1 MILRRTVVASVVSV
15 VFVSAALALTVARP
29 EDKGTLSA
37 EAGDLSG
44 AAAIEIR
51 DPGGQVVLSGT
62 FGAGD
67 TDDDGG
73 DVERVAEL
81 KAPSGAA
88 RGEAEIEISGGAA
101 GGTKQELEVDVEGLP
116 AAATFTVVVD
126 GQSVATITTDARGKA
141 DADLS
146 GPVRK

>member
-1 MILRRTVVASVVSV
+1 MILRRTMVASVVSV

-29 EDKGTLSA
+29 EDKGTLAA

-44 AAAIEIR
+44 AAAIEVR
-51 DPGGQVVLSGT
+51 DQGGQVVLSGT

-88 RGEAEIEISGGAA
+88 RGEAEIEISGGA

-141 DADLS
+141 DAELS